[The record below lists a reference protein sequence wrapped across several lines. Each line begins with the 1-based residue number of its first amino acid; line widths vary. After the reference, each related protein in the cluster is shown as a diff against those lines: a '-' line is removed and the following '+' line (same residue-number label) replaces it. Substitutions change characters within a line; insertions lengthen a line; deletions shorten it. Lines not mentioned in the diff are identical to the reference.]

1 MRVRITEPLWYS
13 RDSCDLGITAVSLYT
28 HYTIHSTDSR
38 NSFEYTAMARRE
50 GLQFNIRMSVQ
61 IFDNLPK
68 LQTIKQ
74 LDRVSVQ
81 ERSPVS
87 KQ

>member
-50 GLQFNIRMSVQ
+50 GLQFNVRCRCRYLI
-61 IFDNLPK
+61 IFQNFR
-68 LQTIKQ
+68 Q
-74 LDRVSVQ
+74 LNNWTESQCRRGAQ
-81 ERSPVS
+81 
-87 KQ
+87 